1 MSRTKFQLRGFTSIL
16 LSLSFIVVVAT
27 GLVLWLSHSPQT
39 FGIGKGVWKHTH
51 IFTSLLMLIAGLIH
65 LWLNWKVLW
74 SYLWN
79 KTAGG
84 LNQTRELA
92 LAVIVM
98 AVVLVPGFFG
108 GHGMPPMDKISV
120 KDIAARS
127 GQSTE
132 NFVSNLEK
140 EGIKVHNPADP
151 LTEVAEHNKITVEK
165 LFAVIQQQTPE
176 GMRPEH

>member
-1 MSRTKFQLRGFTSIL
+1 MSQSKFQLRGFTSIL
-16 LSLSFIVVVAT
+16 LSLSFVVVAAT
-27 GLVLWLSHSPQT
+27 GLVLWLAHSPQT
-39 FGIGKGVWKHTH
+39 FGISKGVWKHTH
-51 IFTSLLMLIAGLIH
+51 IFTSLLMLVAGLIH

-74 SYLWN
+74 CYLWN
-79 KTAGG
+79 KTAGR

-120 KDIAARS
+120 KDIATQA

-132 NFVSNLEK
+132 NFVSSLEK

-151 LTEVAEHNKITVEK
+151 LTEVAEHNKMSVEK
-165 LFAVIQQQTPE
+165 LFAVIQQQAPSA
-176 GMRPEH
+176 MRPAH